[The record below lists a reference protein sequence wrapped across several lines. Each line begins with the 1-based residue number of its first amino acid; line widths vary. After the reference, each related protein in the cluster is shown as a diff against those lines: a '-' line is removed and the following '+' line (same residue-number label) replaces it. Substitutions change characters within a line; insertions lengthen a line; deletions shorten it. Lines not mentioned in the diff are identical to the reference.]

1 VAGVERPA
9 VGDRWDTGRTEAFSD
24 GVFAIAITL
33 LVLDISVPESGLDD
47 LWRGIVDQWPSYLAY
62 VTSFL
67 TIGALWL
74 AHHGIFARLRFVD
87 STVMRLNLLLLMT
100 ASFLPFPTRLMAEAI
115 LDSSAERAAVIFY
128 GSALMV
134 ILLLVAAMWRAVAAR
149 RELLRPEV
157 GDQEVDR
164 ILRGT
169 APSLG
174 SYIAVTLVAII
185 APHVAAFGYLLIA
198 IMLVVRARGSAQPE
212 GTAHGS
218 ASARH
223 A

>member
-1 VAGVERPA
+1 VGYRADRGLQRRRVRDRHHAAGARHPRSG
-9 VGDRWDTGRTEAFSD
+9 VGLRG
-24 GVFAIAITL
+24 
-33 LVLDISVPESGLDD
+33 

-67 TIGALWL
+67 TVGALWL

-87 STVMRLNLLLLMT
+87 ATVMRINLLLLMA

-115 LDSSAERAAVIFY
+115 RTTSAERAAVIFY

-134 ILLLVAAMWRAVAAR
+134 ILLLLGAMWRAVAAR
-149 RELLRPEV
+149 PELVRPEV
-157 GDQEVDR
+157 SEHEVDR

-169 APSLG
+169 APNLDF
-174 SYIAVTLVAII
+174 YVAVTLLAIV

-198 IMLVVRARGSAQPE
+198 IMLVVRARGSEQTEA
-212 GTAHGS
+212 TAHGS
-218 ASARH
+218 
-223 A
+223 

>member
-1 VAGVERPA
+1 MAGVERPA
-9 VGDRWDTGRTEAFSD
+9 VGDRWDTGRTEALSD

-33 LVLDISVPESGLDD
+33 LVLDISVPESGFED

-62 VTSFL
+62 VTSLL

-87 STVMRLNLLLLMT
+87 ATVMRLNLLLLMA

-115 LDSSAERAAVIFY
+115 LNSNAERAAVIFY
-128 GSALMV
+128 GSTLMV
-134 ILLLVAAMWRAVAAR
+134 ILLLLAAMWRAVAAR
-149 RELLRPEV
+149 RELLLPEV
-157 GDQEVDR
+157 RQDEVDR

-174 SYIAVTLVAII
+174 YYIAVILIAIVA
-185 APHVAAFGYLLIA
+185 PQVAAFGYLLIA
-198 IMLVVRARGSAQPE
+198 IMLVVRARGSDQREA
-212 GTAHGS
+212 TANG
-218 ASARH
+218 A
-223 A
+223 